1 MKKHTSRAGVAM
13 MASGILLILLALM
26 YLAGNL
32 WEEYTAGSASQRA
45 LQQMRE
51 NRVAQQIAPSPETE
65 AAAPLP
71 PEAQS
76 GAEASVAWAE
86 PTEAPPLY
94 VQNPDMEMPE
104 VEVDGQMYIGVV
116 SIPKL
121 GLELPVI
128 SQWSYPR
135 LKLSPCRYTGS
146 VYQDNMIILGHNYE
160 RHFRRFTEVET
171 GDEVLFTDMDGNV
184 FRYVVTLKEQ
194 LRGND
199 TVRMMEGEWDLTLFT
214 CARGGKKRITLRCD
228 RVEE

>member
-1 MKKHTSRAGVAM
+1 MKKHGSRTGSIM
-13 MASGILLILLALM
+13 MAAGILLILLALC

-32 WEEYTAGSASQRA
+32 WEEYTAGSTSQRA
-45 LQQMRE
+45 LEQMRVT
-51 NRVAQQIAPSPETE
+51 RVAAQASAPE
-65 AAAPLP
+65 ATAAPVP
-71 PEAQS
+71 VTAGDAPQTDIP
-76 GAEASVAWAE
+76 AE
-86 PTEAPPLY
+86 PTAVPPLY
-94 VQNPDMEMPE
+94 VQYPDMEMPE
-104 VEVDGQMYIGVV
+104 VEIDGQKYIGTVT
-116 SIPKL
+116 IPKL

-135 LKLSPCRYTGS
+135 LKLAPCRYSGS
-146 VYQDNMIILGHNYE
+146 VYQDDMIILGHNYE
-160 RHFRRFTEVET
+160 RHFRRFTDVET

-199 TVRMMEGEWDLTLFT
+199 TERMLEGEWDLTLFT

>member
-1 MKKHTSRAGVAM
+1 MKKHTSRTGIAM
-13 MASGILLILLALM
+13 MAAGILLILLALV

-32 WEEYTAGSASQRA
+32 WEEHTAGSASQRA
-45 LQQMRE
+45 LEQMRE
-51 NRVAQQIAPSPETE
+51 TRAAAQTSTPETTV
-65 AAAPLP
+65 APVP
-71 PEAQS
+71 DAQDDAPQ
-76 GAEASVAWAE
+76 AEATVAPTAE
-86 PTEAPPLY
+86 PPLY
-94 VQNPDMEMPE
+94 VQYPEMEMPE
-104 VEVDGQMYIGVV
+104 VEIDGQMYIGVV

-135 LKLSPCRYTGS
+135 LKLAPCRYSGS

-171 GDEVLFTDMDGNV
+171 GDDVLFTDMDGNV

-199 TVRMMEGEWDLTLFT
+199 TARMLDGEWDLTLFT